1 MPAHSFLTDAP
12 LGLLTMNGPI
22 DPIRRAANARR
33 ALPAPRDSDRREADG
48 EDVTHVREEEETKA
62 PPPPPRRGAFATF
75 AAHLMGQPGQKRGL
89 RGGQEV
95 LDNARSTYLGTEYSG
110 PADRRPKAGLIK
122 KTEI

>member
-1 MPAHSFLTDAP
+1 
-12 LGLLTMNGPI
+12 MNGPI
-22 DPIRRAANARR
+22 DPIRRAAAARR
-33 ALPAPRDSDRREADG
+33 ALPAPRDADRPETDG
-48 EDVTHVREEEETKA
+48 EEDVTFVRDEQPAA

-75 AAHLMGQPGQKRGL
+75 AAHLMGQSGQKRGL

-95 LDNARSTYLGTEYSG
+95 LDAARSTYLGTEYSG